1 MAGKDELRIAR
12 DGLVINRTSTRQER
26 ALDRAV
32 LAIRAELERN
42 LPGVR
47 FEHVREWK
55 VADVVAALQRNHPGV
70 DFQCF
75 FASSSIRPDGG
86 ILSIVRDDGCHL
98 PVLIA
103 EKKNQ
108 GTNDLR
114 ALEGKGKQARGNAI
128 ERLGKNVIG
137 FRAAMAHEAIFPF
150 VCFGDGCDF
159 AEDSTILDRVV
170 TIAQFGALNTEHLH
184 RQGAHGE
191 FQRGTFHFRVAEWT
205 EAEMTRLGMS
215 IAWQSALHYLQ
226 RYGAQHFRQH
236 QGQGAAQLRVQ

>member
-1 MAGKDELRIAR
+1 MAGKDELRILR
-12 DGLVINRTSTRQER
+12 DGLVINRTSMRQEK

-32 LAIRAELERN
+32 LSISAELQA
-42 LPGVR
+42 LFPGIR
-47 FEHVREWK
+47 LRHVREWK
-55 VADVVAALQRNHPGV
+55 VAEVVAALCSRHPGV

-75 FASSSIRPDGG
+75 FESSSIRPDGG
-86 ILSIVRDDGCHL
+86 ILSIMRDDGSHL

-137 FRAAMAHEAIFPF
+137 FRAAMCHEAIFPF

-159 AEDSTILDRVV
+159 ADDSTILDRVV
-170 TIAQFGALNTEHLH
+170 TIAQFGALNTEHLY
-184 RQGAHGE
+184 RQGLHGE
-191 FQRGTFHFRVAEWT
+191 FQRGTFHFRVAEWS
-205 EAEMTRLGMS
+205 EAEMTHFGLS
-215 IAWQSALHYLQ
+215 IARQSVAHYL
-226 RYGAQHFRQH
+226 RTYGAARF
-236 QGQGAAQLRVQ
+236 L